1 MADDERPPPGDGRL
15 KGRFWRRLNAF
26 RDAWHDASLTA
37 LLLVQA
43 VVIFVLSPARAEG
56 LPVPESAV
64 VVVLLAFMSIV
75 IIMGRGR
82 WTLAVGVGTV
92 VLNAASAI
100 VVQVWP
106 GAITEIG
113 GDAEALFTFAML
125 TVVVFQAIFRP
136 GGFNNHRVRGAIV
149 FYLNLGLL
157 FGVLYRLVAELVP
170 GAYSHLPLSDD
181 PAAFHAAANYLSFV
195 TLTSVGYG
203 DIVPVRPIAR
213 SLCMLEATMGQLLPT
228 VLIARVVVLAMRET
242 K

>member
-1 MADDERPPPGDGRL
+1 MADHALTPLPSGRL
-15 KGRFWRRLNAF
+15 RGRFWQRLNAL

-43 VVIFVLSPARAEG
+43 AVIFVISPARAEG
-56 LPVPESAV
+56 LPVPESVV

-82 WTLAVGVGTV
+82 WTLAAGIGTL
-92 VLNAASAI
+92 VLNGASA
-100 VVQVWP
+100 VVVRIWP
-106 GAITEIG
+106 CTVTEIG
-113 GDAEALFTFAML
+113 GDAEALVTFAML
-125 TVVVFQAIFRP
+125 TIVVFQAIFRA

-157 FGVLYRLVAELVP
+157 FGVLHRLVAELVP
-170 GAYSHLPLSDD
+170 GAYSHLPS
-181 PAAFHAAANYLSFV
+181 PQAEAAFRAAANYLSFV

-203 DIVPVRPIAR
+203 DIVPLRPIAR
-213 SLCMLEATMGQLLPT
+213 SLCMLEATIGQLLPT